1 MVPNIINLKICDGE
15 KFKLRL
21 WLPLFLAWPI
31 VLIVFLVLLPIL
43 VVAELVLRLA
53 RIRVQIFG
61 LLFGLFSLVSAT
73 RGLTVKVRSERSIV
87 DVVIR

>member
-31 VLIVFLVLLPIL
+31 VLVLFLVLLPIL

>member
-1 MVPNIINLKICDGE
+1 MVPNFVHLRICDGDR
-15 KFKLRL
+15 FKLRL

-53 RIRVQIFG
+53 HVRIQIFG
-61 LLFGLFSLVSAT
+61 MLFGLFSLVSAT